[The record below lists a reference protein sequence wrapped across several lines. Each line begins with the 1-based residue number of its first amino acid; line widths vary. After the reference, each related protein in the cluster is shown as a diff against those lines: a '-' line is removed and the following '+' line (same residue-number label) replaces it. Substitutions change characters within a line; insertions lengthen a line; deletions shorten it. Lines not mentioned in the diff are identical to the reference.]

1 MHFAGSL
8 GKSGQMH
15 AGRVL
20 ITGFSSK
27 NRTVANVFDRR
38 LKCGALRAKNALHF
52 LFATPGEV
60 HAAVAHPMTYCAI
73 DFGTSNSAVALPDG
87 ASIRLAPVEGNA
99 TTLPTAVFFNTDE
112 DEQAYGRAALEAY
125 IDGFDGRLMR
135 SMKSILGSPL
145 AETSTDLGDGSAI
158 RYVDVITLFLQ
169 HLKQKA
175 QAVSSTP
182 ITRAVLGRPVF
193 FVDDDPRAD
202 QLAQNQLQAAAQ
214 AIGLSDIHFQYEPIA
229 AAFDYEAS
237 LTKEALVLVA
247 DIGGGTSDFSLVRVG
262 PERAE
267 KLSRK
272 DDVLAH
278 YGVHVAGTDFDRRV
292 ELATILRELGYQSI
306 APEGREVP
314 NRVYFDLATWHLINT
329 VYAPKRVGELQLM
342 RHLYSDQ
349 RHHDRLMRV
358 VDRRLG
364 HALASHAEAAKIDV
378 AAGGETSIGMEE
390 VEEALRIGFTAQQLV
405 DAGLEETRRIAQAA
419 EETVRRAGVA
429 PADVSAV
436 YFTGGSTGLSFL
448 SQSISSAF
456 PTAEAVFGDRLASV
470 ATGLGIYAR
479 RLFS

>member
-1 MHFAGSL
+1 
-8 GKSGQMH
+8 
-15 AGRVL
+15 
-20 ITGFSSK
+20 
-27 NRTVANVFDRR
+27 
-38 LKCGALRAKNALHF
+38 
-52 LFATPGEV
+52 
-60 HAAVAHPMTYCAI
+60 MTYCAI

-202 QLAQNQLQAAAQ
+202 QLAQNQLQAAAE
-214 AIGLSDIHFQYEPIA
+214 AIGLTDIHFQFEPIA
-229 AAFDYEAS
+229 AAFDYEAG

-262 PERAE
+262 PERAA

-349 RHHDRLMRV
+349 RHHERLMRV

-378 AAGGETSIGMEE
+378 AAGGETTIGMEE

-429 PADVSAV
+429 TADVSAV

-456 PTAEAVFGDRLASV
+456 PAAEAVFGDRLASV

-479 RLFS
+479 RLFG